1 MRRSNAVTSAPNAS
15 PISRRRID
23 LALLQEDAGPGWSGV
38 LLRGVTIDYRSV
50 VRPVGS
56 SRFGSSSVAPVQLD
70 RRVQPNTAAIE
81 PITATTT
88 KPAIH
93 GQTGILARPRTRSI
107 VSSA

>member
-50 VRPVGS
+50 VSPVGS

-70 RRVQPNTAAIE
+70 RRVRPETTAGRPGTPATTQPRPHPPTAAVA
-81 PITATTT
+81 P
-88 KPAIH
+88 P
-93 GQTGILARPRTRSI
+93 
-107 VSSA
+107 